1 MQEYMHSQMFAIL
14 MWNAKAKG
22 SQMKW
27 YAPHLQLIFQLIFG
41 FTAGNVLLVGIPI
54 VLFFFFVFNLKET
67 FWVLKTVNMMVNI
80 RWLNRLAN
88 AHSIAVAAVAD
99 PPKAI

>member
-1 MQEYMHSQMFAIL
+1 MFAML

-27 YAPHLQLIFQLIFG
+27 YASHLQLIFQLIFG

-54 VLFFFFVFNLKET
+54 VLFFFSLST
-67 FWVLKTVNMMVNI
+67 
-80 RWLNRLAN
+80 
-88 AHSIAVAAVAD
+88 
-99 PPKAI
+99 